1 MTQFINMSQPA
12 PDVFEAAAS
21 GQLDAIKSLGRIHL
35 EAKNDRG
42 WTPLMFAARY
52 GHASVVE
59 YLLSNAKVDAT
70 VVNKD
75 GKTAAELADFWG
87 SNEAVAVFDR
97 LAPNKNKTQHS
108 VGSPFAPPPSPPSA
122 NPMAA
127 GAGVVAGAQKPS
139 STSSSSIAEW
149 WNKWSVKE
157 LKPIQFTG
165 ATHNRSSFL
174 RTDKEYLQESLQ
186 APTTRFVIFADH
198 GVLFQSSSRA
208 LAYASYEDVK
218 HLLGADPI
226 NNLPDGLVLAFLGV
240 DETGNGQPQQ
250 EGEVLVRG
258 RRGVGYWALDLSGR
272 NSTQD
277 LKDAIETWT
286 NTYTE
291 KHGHYM
297 AEMRPAAFGLTYPES
312 GLVAQ
317 ARSVVDWNK
326 RNQFCAGCGRKN
338 LSLEGGH
345 KRSCPPTINKDG
357 EEVKSDCLA
366 HKGVQNFTYP
376 RTDPV
381 VIVCVI
387 SKDNERVL
395 LGRQAIWPKGMYS
408 CLAGFVEP
416 GESIEEAARREVKE
430 ESGIRLGHVRY
441 HSSQPW
447 PFPNSLMMGCHAE
460 AVNENVDITQ
470 EDKELEDAKWFTRAQ
485 ILEALR
491 SARGSNWGKPSEDG
505 SLRLSPP
512 TAIAHHILKAWA
524 TEEGEIPLSKM

>member
-1 MTQFINMSQPA
+1 MSPSSTA
-12 PDVFEAAAS
+12 DVFEAAAS
-21 GQLDAIKSLGRIHL
+21 GQLDAIKTLGRIHL

-59 YLLSNAKVDAT
+59 FLLAQAKVDPL

-87 SNEAVAVFDR
+87 SIEAVAVFDR
-97 LAPNKNKTQHS
+97 LAPNKNRVQHS
-108 VGSPFAPPPSPPSA
+108 VGSPFAPPSPSPAPS

-127 GAGVVAGAQKPS
+127 GAGLVAGTQKPLS
-139 STSSSSIAEW
+139 SSPSSIAEW

-157 LKPIQFTG
+157 SKPIQFTG

-186 APTTRFVIFADH
+186 ASSTRFVIFADH
-198 GVLFQSSSRA
+198 GVLFKSSSLT
-208 LAYASYEDVK
+208 LAYASYDDIK
-218 HLLGADPI
+218 QFLGPDPI
-226 NNLPDGLVLAFLGV
+226 NKLPDGLVLVFLGV
-240 DETGNGQPQQ
+240 DETGNAQPQQ

-258 RRGVGYWALDLSGR
+258 RRGVGYWALDLSAR
-272 NSTQD
+272 NSTQE
-277 LKDAIETWT
+277 LKDSIETWT

-326 RNQFCAGCGRKN
+326 RNQFCAGCGQKS

-345 KRSCPPTINKDG
+345 KRSCPPTINRAG
-357 EEVKSDCLA
+357 EEVQSDCLA

-387 SKDNERVL
+387 SPDNERVL
-395 LGRQAIWPKGMYS
+395 LGRQSIWPKGMYS

-416 GESIEEAARREVKE
+416 GESLEEAARREVKE

-460 AVNENVDITQ
+460 ALNENADITL
-470 EDKELEDAKWFTRAQ
+470 EDKELEDAKWFTRQQ
-485 ILEALR
+485 ILEALK

>member
-1 MTQFINMSQPA
+1 MSQPT

-21 GQLDAIKSLGRIHL
+21 GELDSIKSLGRIHL

-42 WTPLMFAARY
+42 WTPLMFAARF

-59 YLLSNAKVDAT
+59 YLLSNAKVDAA

-87 SNEAVAVFDR
+87 STEAVAVFDR
-97 LAPNKNKTQHS
+97 LAPNKNKIQQS

-127 GAGVVAGAQKPS
+127 GAGLVAGTQKPS

-149 WNKWSVKE
+149 WNKWSVKG
-157 LKPIQFTG
+157 LQPIQFTG

-186 APTTRFVIFADH
+186 APTTRFVIFAEH
-198 GVLFQSSSRA
+198 GVLFNSSTRA

-250 EGEVLVRG
+250 ESEVLVRG
-258 RRGVGYWALDLSGR
+258 RRGVGYWTLDLSAK
-272 NSTQD
+272 NSTRD
-277 LKDAIETWT
+277 LKNAIETWT
-286 NTYTE
+286 NAYTE

-345 KRSCPPTINKDG
+345 KRSCPPTVNRDG

-366 HKGVQNFTYP
+366 HRGVQNFTYP

-395 LGRQAIWPKGMYS
+395 LGRQAVWPKGMYS

-460 AVNENVDITQ
+460 AVSENVDITQ

-491 SARGSNWGKPSEDG
+491 SARGSSWGKPSEDG

>member
-1 MTQFINMSQPA
+1 MSQPP

-52 GHASVVE
+52 GHADIVE
-59 YLLSNAKVDAT
+59 FLLSSAKVDAT
-70 VVNKD
+70 TVNKD
-75 GKTAAELADFWG
+75 GKSAAELADFWG
-87 SNEAVAVFDR
+87 SVEAIAVFDK
-97 LAPNKNKTQHS
+97 LAPNKNRIQQS
-108 VGSPFAPPPSPPSA
+108 AGSPFAPSAPPTP
-122 NPMAA
+122 NPMSI
-127 GAGVVAGAQKPS
+127 GAGLASGVQKIS
-139 STSSSSIAEW
+139 SNPSSSIAEW
-149 WNKWSVKE
+149 WNNWSVRDM
-157 LKPIQFTG
+157 KPIHFTG

-174 RTDKEYLQESLQ
+174 RTDNEYLEESIR
-186 APTTRFVIFADH
+186 APTTRYVVFADH
-198 GVLFQSSSRA
+198 GVLFKSSTRA

-218 HLLGADPI
+218 QFLGSDPLR
-226 NNLPDGLVLAFLGV
+226 NLPDGLVLVFLGI
-240 DETGNGQPQQ
+240 DETGISQPQQ
-250 EGEVLVRG
+250 ENEILVKG
-258 RRGVGYWALDLSGR
+258 RRGVGYWALDLSAR
-272 NSTQD
+272 NSTQE

-286 NTYTE
+286 NTYTQ

-297 AEMRPAAFGLTYPES
+297 AEMRPAAFGLSFPES

-338 LSLEGGH
+338 LSLEAGH
-345 KRSCPPTINKDG
+345 KRACPPTINKNG
-357 EEVKSDCLA
+357 EEVDSDCLA

-381 VIVCVI
+381 IIVCVI
-387 SKDNERVL
+387 SPDNERVL
-395 LGRQAIWPKGMYS
+395 LGRQAIWPKGTYS

-416 GESIEEAARREVKE
+416 GESLEEAARREVKE

-460 AVNENVDITQ
+460 ALNENIDITL

-485 ILEALR
+485 ILEALK
-491 SARGSNWGKPSEDG
+491 SSRGSNWGKPSEDG

-524 TEEGEIPLSKM
+524 TEEGDVPLSKM